1 MHGGGTEPQ
10 GPLYCPLFLPRLHP
24 TLLRGHLCQNR
35 FRRKGRVRNRKKTE
49 SRGAGES
56 LGNAFPARST
66 DPSFYFYLR
75 SGLFRRQRV
84 KPAHRCKVNGKSGRK
99 REKKKPE
106 ESPQDG
112 GVPVPCRLLSS
123 SASIADDHDG
133 YRRVPLGGTAALRS
147 AAALHF
153 SLYLFASACWPVLYF
168 EGRGKNV
175 GRVRGG
181 EGRVG
186 VEKSRQGA
194 RAQFI
199 SVRCL
204 RRQLYFRVSLR

>member
-99 REKKKPE
+99 REKKKTGRK
-106 ESPQDG
+106 SS
-112 GVPVPCRLLSS
+112 RWRRARSLSS
-123 SASIADDHDG
+123 ALVVCFHRRRPRRIQTGATG
-133 YRRVPLGGTAALRS
+133 RYRGAAIGSGTS
-147 AAALHF
+147 F
-153 SLYLFASACWPVLYF
+153 FFISLCQCVLARPVL
-168 EGRGKNV
+168 RGP
-175 GRVRGG
+175 G
-181 EGRVG
+181 E
-186 VEKSRQGA
+186 K
-194 RAQFI
+194 
-199 SVRCL
+199 CW
-204 RRQLYFRVSLR
+204 